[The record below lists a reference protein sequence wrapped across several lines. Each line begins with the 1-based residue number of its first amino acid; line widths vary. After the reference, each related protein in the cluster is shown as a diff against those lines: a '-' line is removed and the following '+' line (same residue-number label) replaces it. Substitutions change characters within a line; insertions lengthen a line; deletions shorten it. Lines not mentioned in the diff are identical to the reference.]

1 MAAYN
6 RQAAVA
12 YAQTW
17 ALRRNPRYLNFDEMG
32 GDCTNFISQ
41 CLYAGCGEM
50 DFTPD
55 LGWYYRSSY
64 DRAAAWTGVMYLHQF
79 LTAGHQTGP
88 RAAETT
94 REALAIGDV
103 IQLGH
108 DNGTFY
114 HSLLV
119 VSVEGETLHIAAHSD
134 DYWMRDLSTYRYDQA
149 RFLHIADG

>member
-12 YAQTW
+12 YAQKW
-17 ALRRNPRYLNFDEMG
+17 ARRRNPRYLNFDAMG

-41 CLYAGCGEM
+41 CLFAGCNEM

-55 LGWYYRSSY
+55 TGWYYRSSY

-79 LTAGHQTGP
+79 LTARHRLGP
-88 RAAETT
+88 RAVETT
-94 REALAIGDV
+94 RDQLVLGDV

-108 DNGTFY
+108 ENGTFY

-119 VSVEGETLHIAAHSD
+119 VAIADDRVHIAAHSD
-134 DYWMRDLSTYRYDQA
+134 DYWMRDLDTYRYDQA
-149 RFLHIADG
+149 RFLHIADA